1 MEVFRMDTA
10 KRKAILSLYEGLRVT
25 DVNDGLDAVGLQN
38 VGIMSRD
45 IKPLWKDI
53 ENFSHRFY
61 GFALTA
67 RFFPAQEAI
76 HASSVEEYKQ
86 IKGDWYRN
94 RATSLFAPNIQDGDV
109 IVIDCLTNTDVGFC
123 GSENTFGWI
132 NRGARGVVTNGGAR
146 DTDELIKQK
155 VPVYNQY
162 IGRGIRPGRIIY
174 ETHNIPVNVGGVL
187 VNPGDIIVADGDG
200 VVCVPIAH
208 AIEVAK
214 IAREIQM
221 DDQATR
227 KKHYEKAGL
236 DLDFTL
242 Q

>member
-1 MEVFRMDTA
+1 MDAA
-10 KRKAILSLYEGLRVT
+10 KRKEILSLYEGLRVT

-38 VGIMSRD
+38 VGIMSRE

-67 RFFPAQEAI
+67 RFLPANEAI

-86 IKGDWYRN
+86 IKSKWYGEM
-94 RATSLFAPNIQDGDV
+94 APESFKKLIQEGDV
-109 IVIDCLTNTDVGFC
+109 VVIDCSTNTDVGFC
-123 GSENTFGWI
+123 GSNNTFEWI
-132 NRGARGVVTNGGAR
+132 NLGASGVVTNGGAR

-174 ETHNIPVNVGGVL
+174 DTHNIPVNVGGVL

-236 DLDFTL
+236 ELDFTL

>member
-1 MEVFRMDTA
+1 MDAA
-10 KRKAILSLYEGLRVT
+10 KRKEILSLYEGLRVT

-38 VGIMSRD
+38 VGIMDRQ

-53 ENFSHRFY
+53 ENFCHRFY

-67 RFFPAQEAI
+67 RFLPANEVI

-86 IKGDWYRN
+86 TKSKWYREM
-94 RATSLFAPNIQDGDV
+94 APESFKQLIQEGDV
-109 IVIDCLTNTDVGFC
+109 VVIDCSTNTDVGFC
-123 GSENTFGWI
+123 GSNNTFEWI
-132 NRGARGVVTNGGAR
+132 NLGASGVVTNGGAR

-174 ETHNIPVNVGGVL
+174 DTHNIPVNVGGVL

-214 IAREIQM
+214 IAREIQK

-236 DLDFTL
+236 ALDFTV